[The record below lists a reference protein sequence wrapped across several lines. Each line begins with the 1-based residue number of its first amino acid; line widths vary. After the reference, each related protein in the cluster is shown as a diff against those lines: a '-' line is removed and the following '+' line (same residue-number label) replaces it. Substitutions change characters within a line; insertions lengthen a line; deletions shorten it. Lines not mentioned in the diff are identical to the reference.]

1 MTSPIEQATARLARL
16 SAETARRI
24 DAAHAREQERKR
36 RQKALRRRLLA
47 YIEAHPGCSWSE
59 LYEGVRGDHRR
70 RREALDH
77 LIARGRIR
85 VEVEGRAHRHWVAR

>member
-1 MTSPIEQATARLARL
+1 MSSPIEQATARLARL
-16 SAETARRI
+16 SAETARQI

-36 RQKALRRRLLA
+36 RRKALRRRVLA
-47 YIEAHPGCSWSE
+47 YIEAHPGCSWND

-77 LIARGRIR
+77 LIASGRVR
-85 VEVEGRAHRHWVAR
+85 VAVDGQAHRHWAAR